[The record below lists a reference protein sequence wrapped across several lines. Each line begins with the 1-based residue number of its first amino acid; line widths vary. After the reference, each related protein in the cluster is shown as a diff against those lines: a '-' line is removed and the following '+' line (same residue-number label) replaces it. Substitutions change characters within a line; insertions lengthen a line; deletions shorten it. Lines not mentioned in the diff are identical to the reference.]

1 MIDLHSILEK
11 TLSQDVVMRPEEST
25 DISIPKAEL
34 NRAFPPNFFSNCVT
48 FFIDKCLINKGDLLD
63 WIDLMSDK
71 EKILR
76 EMRKRQI
83 THFAHFTDV
92 DNIPSILEYGLLTRA
107 SLDWDE
113 MEYSYNDEERIDG
126 VEDSVS
132 FSISFPN
139 YRMFY
144 PMTLK
149 YPDRDWCVLLI
160 NARKAMKYDCAFHQT
175 NAASNRCRFIPLEDR
190 MTYSAFLSMFQDPM
204 NGISRAEM
212 ELNSWETT
220 DPQAEVL
227 VLDDLPVSC
236 IDFCVFKNPIVYSQY
251 AGLFENTDI
260 ETGYDYTYFN
270 GRHDYEFWR

>member
-1 MIDLHSILEK
+1 
-11 TLSQDVVMRPEEST
+11 
-25 DISIPKAEL
+25 
-34 NRAFPPNFFSNCVT
+34 
-48 FFIDKCLINKGDLLD
+48 
-63 WIDLMSDK
+63 MSDK

-107 SLDWDE
+107 SLDWE
-113 MEYSYNDEERIDG
+113 EIEYSYNDEERIDG

-132 FSISFPN
+132 FTISFPN

-144 PMTLK
+144 LMTLK

-236 IDFCVFKNPIVYSQY
+236 IDFCVFKNPIVYNQY

-260 ETGYDYTYFN
+260 ETGYDYTYFYP
-270 GRHDYEFWR
+270 RYDYEFWR